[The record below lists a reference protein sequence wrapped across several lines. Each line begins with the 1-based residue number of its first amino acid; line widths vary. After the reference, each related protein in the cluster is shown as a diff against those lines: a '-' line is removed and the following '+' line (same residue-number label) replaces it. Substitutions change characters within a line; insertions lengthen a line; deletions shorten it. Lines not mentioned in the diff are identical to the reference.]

1 MEVDEMGNGM
11 DMNRVQEELKKDEVR
26 QSGQYTIAPPPT
38 VAAPPIALD
47 ESEQLLEYRKP
58 RQLAYTPLLFG
69 TLFGLV
75 LFVLFLLSG
84 NIVGIMLGAA
94 IWAGLYW
101 FLRTRY
107 YRRAGYWFTSIRLLV
122 DDGSR
127 VSMVPYDE
135 IATSSIAIEED
146 GLLFS
151 TVYGKEFIIRGVGN
165 PGQIADFLM
174 RMGRAMRARSP
185 GRPPPGR
192 PSS

>member
-1 MEVDEMGNGM
+1 MEADDMAARM
-11 DMNRVQEELKKDEVR
+11 DTSMVQEEMRKEGLR

-38 VAAPPIALD
+38 VAAPPIPL
-47 ESEQLLEYRKP
+47 EENEQLLEYRKP
-58 RQLAYTPLLFG
+58 RPLAYTPLLFG

-84 NIVGIMLGAA
+84 NIVGMLLGAA

-107 YRRAGYWFTSIRLLV
+107 YGRAGYWFTSARILV

-135 IATSSIAIEED
+135 IALSSIALEED
-146 GLLFS
+146 GLLFA
-151 TVYGKEFIIRGVGN
+151 TVYGKEFILRGVGN
-165 PGQIADFLM
+165 PGGIADFLM
-174 RMGRAMRARSP
+174 RMGRGTRARSP